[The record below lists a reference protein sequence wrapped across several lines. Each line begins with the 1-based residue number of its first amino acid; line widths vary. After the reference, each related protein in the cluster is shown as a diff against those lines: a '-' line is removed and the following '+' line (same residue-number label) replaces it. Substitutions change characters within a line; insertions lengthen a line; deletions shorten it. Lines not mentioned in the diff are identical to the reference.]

1 MKALLVICFATMP
14 IIALAC
20 GQGEAKV
27 FNCKTRA
34 GKPVEV
40 CQARDTVIYRFGA
53 KPDMMVKVPTDHMK
67 WEQFIGSGGTTNILY
82 FPNGE
87 TTYQVSHV
95 GMFKGPADEDA
106 WIDAMR
112 GDVRLAEI
120 RCANGST
127 SSFDSTALKA
137 TTQDP

>member
-1 MKALLVICFATMP
+1 MKMLLIIALGTLP
-14 IIALAC
+14 IVALAC

-27 FNCKTRA
+27 FSCKTRA
-34 GKPVEV
+34 GKPLDI
-40 CQARDTVIYRFGA
+40 CQAQDAVIYRFGA
-53 KPDMMVKVPTDHMK
+53 KPDMVVKVPTGQMK
-67 WEQFIGSGGTTNILY
+67 WETFIGSGGTTNVLY

-95 GMFKGPADEDA
+95 GMFKGPDIEDG

-120 RCANGST
+120 RCAEGST

-137 TTQDP
+137 TASNP